1 MKRISQSQAGFS
13 LIELAIALVIIGLVI
28 GGVLFK
34 GGDLIESAR
43 LKNVLSQVNEIRLAV
58 ATFQDRYQSLPGDYD
73 EASLQIKDGLTNGK
87 NNGVIDGKGL
97 APDSE
102 AFHFWSHL
110 ASADLISDPGQAAEQ
125 GVPGFGHGAPA
136 SKIGGGFTIQYEPE
150 SMPGHWIILGA
161 TNGQSS
167 DGALLTP
174 LQAIHLDQKADD
186 GNPKTGKIRAR
197 QGKNTEEKCL
207 TDDGHY
213 NTKVT
218 KPACIVYFQLQ

>member
-1 MKRISQSQAGFS
+1 MKRIAQSQAGFS

-43 LKNVLSQVNEIRLAV
+43 LKNLLSQVNEIRLAV

-110 ASADLISDPGQAAEQ
+110 AAAHLISDPGQAAEQ

-174 LQAIHLDQKADD
+174 LQAMHLDQKADD
-186 GNPKTGKIRAR
+186 GNPKTGRFAHDKEKI
-197 QGKNTEEKCL
+197 QKKN
-207 TDDGHY
+207 
-213 NTKVT
+213 V
-218 KPACIVYFQLQ
+218 